1 MQHFAYISS
10 HHVLVHRIRLYV
22 LASHHIGSQDENPAN
37 VIQEQVTQE
46 VQLENLGEEDQLQE
60 CPNHIASVFEQGKP
74 RSILPVCK
82 NLTIYILAL
91 SDALSIGVECNR

>member
-1 MQHFAYISS
+1 M
-10 HHVLVHRIRLYV
+10 HRIRLYV

-82 NLTIYILAL
+82 SLTFIIRTLL
-91 SDALSIGVECNR
+91 MH